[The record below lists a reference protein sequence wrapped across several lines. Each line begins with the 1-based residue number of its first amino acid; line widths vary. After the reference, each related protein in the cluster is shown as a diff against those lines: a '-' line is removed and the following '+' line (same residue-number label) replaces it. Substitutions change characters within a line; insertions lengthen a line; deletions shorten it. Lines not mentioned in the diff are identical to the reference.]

1 VLSEKRKQYLAKW
14 RAANREKVRESQ
26 RKYYAAH
33 KTECDERVR
42 VCHINNR
49 QKYTEK
55 SLEWARNNPERVLA
69 TRRNY
74 YARNSAKDIAR
85 VRRRQNRIRHGEM
98 LMSAAELAEVQGMYD
113 FCRIFKGFEVDHE
126 IPLNGKNVSGL
137 HVLGNLQVLPIRVNR
152 SKGSKFSAQDAA

>member
-1 VLSEKRKQYLAKW
+1 
-14 RAANREKVRESQ
+14 
-26 RKYYAAH
+26 
-33 KTECDERVR
+33 
-42 VCHINNR
+42 
-49 QKYTEK
+49 
-55 SLEWARNNPERVLA
+55 
-69 TRRNY
+69 
-74 YARNSAKDIAR
+74 
-85 VRRRQNRIRHGEM
+85 M